1 MSSRLLSLYVEF
13 YQDEEENDKIIDRML
28 NPVYTTSEDGHIV
41 ITKGG
46 GLHELTD
53 LYEDMA
59 EGDPEEFLNQLEA
72 DRACAEAYNA
82 PSGYEGYRLFN
93 VCGLRACAVIE
104 HTHTPPAYSH
114 EVSHDHFIY
123 STGIYPLY
131 GDPSTCYT
139 DGLDEG
145 RIHEEVREVLR
156 TLKALKVEVGE
167 DAFCDI
173 LGFSSIKVNEDYTLD
188 KNMEEF

>member
-1 MSSRLLSLYVEF
+1 MPSRLLSLYVEF
-13 YQDEEENDKIIDRML
+13 YEDTEANEVIIDRML
-28 NPVYTTSEDGHIV
+28 NPVYTTSEDGNIV

-46 GLHELTD
+46 GLHELTG
-53 LYEDMA
+53 LYEDLA
-59 EGDPEEFLNQLEA
+59 WDNPEDFLIQLEA

-93 VCGLRACAVIE
+93 ICGLRACAVIE
-104 HTHTPPAYSH
+104 HTHKPEYSH

-156 TLKALKVEVGE
+156 TLKALKVVIEE
-167 DAFCDI
+167 DAYCDI
-173 LGFSSIKVNEDYTLD
+173 LGFSSIKVNTDYTLNKD
-188 KNMEEF
+188 QEEF